1 MATVIFS
8 GPLFDQRGRVDM
20 AKICDAIETDV
31 AKAGVVMV
39 HSHLVQ
45 FIRHPTPYYWT
56 KIEERPNP
64 NGAGRSIWDSYV
76 VYGPWLEGVG
86 SRNRTTRFKGY
97 HAFSIEA
104 SLLERKASAI
114 ADGAIRRTIGALS

>member
-1 MATVIFS
+1 
-8 GPLFDQRGRVDM
+8 M
-20 AKICDAIETDV
+20 AKICDHIEIDV
-31 AKAGVVMV
+31 AAAGESMV

-56 KIEERPNP
+56 KVTTRKNP
-64 NGAGRSIWDSYV
+64 EGPGRSIWDSYV

-97 HAFSIEA
+97 AAFRIEA
-104 SLLERKASAI
+104 TLLDRKAGAI
-114 ADGAIRRTIGALS
+114 ADATVRRLIGALS